1 MSKSNQPHS
10 QLFTV
15 RVWQEKLSEDVV
27 EIRFQVRHILTGE
40 TRIFRD
46 SEQVL
51 RYLLARLEAVED
63 LDEPTY

>member
-1 MSKSNQPHS
+1 MPKSNPPHS

-51 RYLLARLEAVED
+51 RYLLAKLEVVED

>member
-1 MSKSNQPHS
+1 MPESNPPHP

-15 RVWQEKLSEDVV
+15 RVWQEKLSEEVV

-46 SEQVL
+46 GEQVL